1 MQKCLENKQE
11 TNEKVLKENEELK
24 KEMINIDSQLQ
35 QRKDEIT
42 KKVKENNNLKGEIKI
57 MNKKQLQEKEKAASE
72 RESNQNITK
81 YLEKAKRELE
91 KQKTTLR
98 IINLELE
105 TKLHGLR
112 KRPYFPGPGIS

>member
-42 KKVKENNNLKGEIKI
+42 KKVKENNNLKEEIKI
-57 MNKKQLQEKEKAASE
+57 MDKEQLQEKEKAASE
-72 RESNQNITK
+72 RERAIKTSLNTWRKLRENWK
-81 YLEKAKRELE
+81 SKR
-91 KQKTTLR
+91 Q
-98 IINLELE
+98 
-105 TKLHGLR
+105 H
-112 KRPYFPGPGIS
+112 